1 MNTPHRGV
9 REAPASGKSAQPRI
23 NAELMRQRLAHAAT
37 ELFLADGFIATSIER
52 ITERA
57 GCGRNMLFTYFSGKA
72 VIGHDVADA
81 LHRRALQR
89 INRFHPTD
97 TDQLITTLAMWTTI
111 LATRPG
117 WARLELD
124 LGDLDTDSHAQT
136 NRRLTHLR
144 NAVTE
149 LLTTTTKPATSSI
162 DVETAVTLLASVV
175 VGMAEQRAHGLA
187 VPSAIR
193 PHIERILRAVL
204 A

>member
-1 MNTPHRGV
+1 M
-9 REAPASGKSAQPRI
+9 REAPTSGKSAQPRI
-23 NAELMRQRLAHAAT
+23 NAERMRQRLAHAAT
-37 ELFLADGFIATSIER
+37 ELFLANGFTATSIER

-57 GCGRNMLFTYFSGKA
+57 GCGRNTFFTHFSRKA
-72 VIGHDVADA
+72 VIGHDVADT
-81 LHRRALQR
+81 LHHRALQR

-124 LGDLDTDSHAQT
+124 LADLGIDSHAQT
-136 NRRLTHLR
+136 SRRLTHLR
-144 NAVTE
+144 AAVTE
-149 LLTTTTKPATSSI
+149 LLTTTMKSATSSV
-162 DVETAVTLLASVV
+162 DVETTVTLLASVA
-175 VGMAEQRAHGLA
+175 VGMADQRAHGLT

-193 PHIERILRAVL
+193 PHIERILHAVL